1 LDETPDAL
9 YDALHPYVTGSIW
22 IGKMNFPDRRV
33 RMNAAS
39 SETPAHVKALMNA
52 QSDEN
57 IIAIWRKYKDNPM
70 IEWKESIKKV
80 VAAHNL
86 V

>member
-1 LDETPDAL
+1 
-9 YDALHPYVTGSIW
+9 
-22 IGKMNFPDRRV
+22 
-33 RMNAAS
+33 MNAAS